1 MLDDIK
7 IEENYN
13 KFIELLKTNVKR
25 DGIDLLIRWLN
36 AKDTKIA
43 PASTK
48 YHLSYKGGLVEHC
61 LNVYDRLKK
70 LMKDEF
76 GDDCPYSEETITLVA
91 LMHDISKINFYDIQ
105 ERNTKDE
112 NGNWIKVPFYQ
123 VKDEK
128 DRLVFGGHAVNS
140 YYMLS
145 NFMKLSYEEALAIM
159 HHMGGLDTTEDTITL
174 RNISEAFKK
183 STLALFLHTADLM
196 ATFMDERE

>member
-1 MLDDIK
+1 MLEDVQ
-7 IEENYN
+7 IESNYSE
-13 KFIELLKTNVKR
+13 FINLLTTNVKR
-25 DGIDLLIRWLN
+25 EGIDLLIKWLN

-61 LNVYDRLKK
+61 LNVYRRLKK
-70 LMKDEF
+70 LMQDEF
-76 GDDCPYSEETITLVA
+76 GDNCPYSEETITLVA
-91 LMHDISKINFYDIQ
+91 LMHDISKINFYEIQ

-112 NGNWIKVPFYQ
+112 NGNWIRVPFYQ

-196 ATFMDERE
+196 ATFMDEKE

>member
-1 MLDDIK
+1 MLDDLK
-7 IEENYN
+7 VEENY
-13 KFIELLKTNVKR
+13 KTFINLLETNVKR
-25 DGIDLLIRWLN
+25 DGIELLIKWLN

-43 PASTK
+43 PASTR

-76 GDDCPYSEETITLVA
+76 GDKCPYSDETITLVS
-91 LMHDISKINFYDIQ
+91 LMHDLSKVNFYEIQ

-112 NGNWIKVPFYQ
+112 SGNWIKVPFYQ

-145 NFMKLSYEEALAIM
+145 NFMKLSYEESLAIM
-159 HHMGGLDTTEDTITL
+159 HHMGGLDTTEDTITM
-174 RNISEAFKK
+174 RNIAEAFKK
-183 STLALFLHTADLM
+183 STLALFLHQADLM